1 MAYAK
6 FKIVYPAPGN
16 KLVEKTGKVVTPP
29 DGWVFQP
36 SGDAGV
42 TRKITARGE
51 YWKVEIKRGKRMI
64 SQGVWAPAA
73 TVTYAN
79 QATAKQRSAPGYQQK
94 LDASRK
100 RRADEQQKYALKF
113 FLNVRDFLQFHSN
126 YDELEKQMAIAITRH
141 AIPVGSGTVARTQT
155 IPISE
160 RAAKAVIAWM
170 RHQTTGYD
178 DIYVPKIKGKRRE
191 LRRELAA
198 ESTQLLEHYRNG
210 KPISPTCPLWKAVEQ
225 DVKTRKGEN
234 NG

>member
-6 FKIVYPAPGN
+6 FKIVHPAPGN
-16 KLVEKTGKVVTPP
+16 KLVEKTGKVVSPP

-36 SGDAGV
+36 SGDAGI

-51 YWKVEIKRGKRMI
+51 YWKVEVKRGKRMI
-64 SQGVWAPAA
+64 SQGVWAPSETVAYAKMA
-73 TVTYAN
+73 TTR
-79 QATAKQRSAPGYQQK
+79 QRSAPGYQQK

-113 FLNVRDFLQFHSN
+113 FLQVRDFLQFHPS

-155 IPISE
+155 IPIQE

-210 KPISPTCPLWKAVEQ
+210 KPISPNCPLWKAVAQ
-225 DVKTRKGEN
+225 DVKIRKGEN